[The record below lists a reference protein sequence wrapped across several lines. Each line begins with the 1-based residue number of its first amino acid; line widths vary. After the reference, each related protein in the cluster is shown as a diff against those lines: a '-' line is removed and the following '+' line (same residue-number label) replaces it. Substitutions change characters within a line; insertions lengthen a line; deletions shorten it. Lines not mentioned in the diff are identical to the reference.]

1 MLFYHI
7 LRGFAIGVGDFVG
20 GVGGRLRLSC
30 SAWGVLSFAS
40 AKESTKGK
48 QPGKPFV
55 RERFPATL
63 PKREGV
69 FALLRRENAT
79 PSQYT

>member
-1 MLFYHI
+1 M
-7 LRGFAIGVGDFVG
+7 GF
-20 GVGGRLRLSC
+20 RLCRLVL
-30 SAWGVLSFAS
+30 GVLFFAS
-40 AKESTKGK
+40 AKKSTKRK